1 MTAREKFLNRKDVR
15 RKVIALYLGGGE
27 SIDVELRAVSIAA
40 SDRIA
45 KAHEKSAADGA
56 VQFLLDAVVD
66 PGTGGALFQEADRPR
81 LKELTQ
87 SQIEPLV
94 VAFRELSSQQADPG
108 KG

>member
-1 MTAREKFLNRKDVR
+1 MTTREKFLNRKDVR
-15 RKVIALYLGGGE
+15 RKTVPLDIGGGE
-27 SIDVELRAVSIAA
+27 SIEVEIRAVSIAA

-56 VQFLLDAVVD
+56 VQFLLEAVID
-66 PGTGGALFQEADRPR
+66 PGTGAALFQEADRAR

-87 SQIEPLV
+87 SQIEPFV
-94 VAFRELSSQQADPG
+94 AAFRELSSPEVEPG